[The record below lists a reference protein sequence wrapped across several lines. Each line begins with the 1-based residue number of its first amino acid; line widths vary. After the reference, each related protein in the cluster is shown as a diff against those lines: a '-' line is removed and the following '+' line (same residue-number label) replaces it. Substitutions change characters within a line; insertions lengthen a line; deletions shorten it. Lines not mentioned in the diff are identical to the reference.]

1 MSNTDYNKN
10 ILDHFQNPRNMGE
23 IENPD
28 AVGKVGNPSCGDV
41 LKLTLEINENI
52 IEDIKFQTFGCAA
65 AIATSSMLTTM
76 AKGKT
81 IEEAKKITNKDVSE
95 ALGQLPP
102 IKMHCSNLA
111 ADALHKAIENLESKK

>member
-95 ALGQLPP
+95 ALGELPQLKCTVL
-102 IKMHCSNLA
+102 I
-111 ADALHKAIENLESKK
+111 